1 MYIAYL
7 WVDSWLKLMSA
18 CVEQMQPEAVAPGR
32 NGRLAAGE
40 IERLRAEHDG
50 VLQALLAAHA
60 NELGELEQRMTTHRD
75 ALVEMRAAHTD
86 ELEQLRSKAGDAAA
100 VAAEWARR
108 YEQLRT
114 ETERLR
120 EAAAAASTVQENQ
133 TAARAAFEATI
144 AALQSELSA
153 ARKELRAA
161 RQEMAAASAVVED
174 LRAQNE
180 TLRADVEKAIAA
192 ASADGERLRGTVA
205 ELRAQVQRET
215 AAAEAVRQDNRL
227 LTAELATRTEESKRL
242 AAEMAKARARLDT
255 PPPAGQAPTAASAD
269 EVPMAAK
276 RGRRS
281 AAPVA
286 AAATSAVAAAEAA
299 GGTLVAERP
308 AVGQASAPALTV
320 GFRKPEGWAE
330 PLYVYYWATS
340 PGVAEPGW
348 PGAAMSA
355 AGDGWWTC
363 RIEGTAAADLLF
375 NDHRGNQTGD
385 LRRDRSGRL
394 DWDGRWIDGDPLQP
408 AR

>member
-32 NGRLAAGE
+32 NGLKAGE

-75 ALVEMRAAHTD
+75 ALVELRAVHSD
-86 ELEQLRSKAGDAAA
+86 ELEQLRSKAADAAA

-108 YEQLRT
+108 YEHLRT
-114 ETERLR
+114 EAERLR
-120 EAAAAASTVQENQ
+120 EAAAAASTSQENE
-133 TAARAAFEATI
+133 TSARAAFEATM
-144 AALQSELSA
+144 ASLQSELSA

-161 RQEMAAASAVVED
+161 RQEAAAASAAVED
-174 LRAQNE
+174 TRAQNE
-180 TLRADVEKAIAA
+180 TLRADVDKAIAA
-192 ASADGERLRGTVA
+192 ASTDVDRLREEAA
-205 ELRAQVQRET
+205 ELRAQLQRET
-215 AAAEAVRQDNRL
+215 AAAEAARQDNRL
-227 LTAELATRTEESKRL
+227 LAAELAARTEESKRL
-242 AAEMAKARARLDT
+242 AAEMAKAKARLDT
-255 PPPAGQAPTAASAD
+255 LPPAGQAAPPD
-269 EVPMAAK
+269 EAPVTVK
-276 RGRRS
+276 RGRRA

-299 GGTLVAERP
+299 GDTLVAERP
-308 AVGQASAPALTV
+308 AVEQASAPAPALTV

-348 PGAAMSA
+348 PGAAMSD

-363 RIEGTAAADLLF
+363 RIDGAAAADLLF

-385 LRRDRSGRL
+385 LHRDRSGRL
-394 DWDGRWIDGDPLQP
+394 DWDGRWIDDDPPQP
-408 AR
+408 TR